1 MMTIKEKKQLLA
13 TKLVEDDIDN
23 IKQNMEINDV
33 WYLGEILEKGF
44 CGYVKYTLKELI
56 QEVKERGIE
65 VNSFDIFKFGKT

>member
-1 MMTIKEKKQLLA
+1 MMTIKNKKQLLA
-13 TKLVEDDIDN
+13 TKLVEDDIVN

-44 CGYVKYTLKELI
+44 CGYAKYTLKELI

-65 VNSFDIFKFGKT
+65 VDSFDVFKLGKT